1 MRLQIVVVSLCLL
14 AIAIPVQ
21 PAVAAGD
28 ESGPSLDP
36 IERATI
42 KAVNRERRRHGLRR
56 LRIDP
61 ALSTGADAHSAD
73 MLLGNYFGHDS
84 PGLAW
89 SDRIRAY
96 RPSRQ
101 VGEVLGRWYPGGTP
115 ASTSREALRI
125 VRAWMG
131 SPPHRSTILTRGFQ
145 RIGAGRR
152 PGALG
157 GREVA
162 LYTVDL
168 ASRR

>member
-1 MRLQIVVVSLCLL
+1 MRLQVSVISLCLL
-14 AIAIPVQ
+14 AMALPAQ
-21 PAVAAGD
+21 PAAAASDATGA
-28 ESGPSLDP
+28 SLDP

-56 LRIDP
+56 LRIDR
-61 ALSTGADAHSAD
+61 ALSAGADSHSAD
-73 MLLGNYFGHDS
+73 MLIGNYFGHDS

-101 VGEVLGRWYPGGTP
+101 VGEVLGRWYPGGAP

-125 VRAWMG
+125 VRAWMA
-131 SPPHRSTILTRGFQ
+131 SPSHRSTILIRGFQ
-145 RIGAGRR
+145 HIGAGRR
-152 PGALG
+152 AGALG

-168 ASRR
+168 SSRR